1 MSLEEVPDLH
11 NYVGWRDAF
20 DPHLTAL
27 LQRAWTPMNHDH
39 HELYSHAIGASGSV
53 AVFGH
58 YGRAV
63 LAFPSEGGRAYDWR
77 DNGMVGAIGEP
88 ARGRPGEALLRRL
101 VRRRRR
107 GRTSRSRWR
116 SGRGQHGRYESWI
129 LDQVVPF
136 IQHDT
141 GGDIITTGSASAP
154 STPRTSRSSAPT
166 CSRSRSACR
175 ATTTRRAWN
184 AWGERGEQTY
194 FNNPLDYVGHLGGD
208 HLEWL
213 RSRISLLL
221 VCGQGQWE
229 DTTGSLESTKRLAGL
244 LAEKGIRHELDLW
257 GYDVPHD
264 WQSWRA
270 QIAHHLPR
278 FC

>member
-1 MSLEEVPDLH
+1 MKHE
-11 NYVGWRDAF
+11 
-20 DPHLTAL
+20 
-27 LQRAWTPMNHDH
+27 H
-39 HELYSHAIGASGSV
+39 HELYSPAIGTNGSL

-77 DNGMVGAIGEP
+77 DNGMIGALEGLIDGGRAKVYCVDSFDASSWSNNAAPLEER
-88 ARGRPGEALLRRL
+88 ARA
-101 VRRRRR
+101 
-107 GRTSRSRWR
+107 
-116 SGRGQHGRYESWI
+116 HGRYESWI

-136 IQHDT
+136 IHHDT
-141 GGDIITTGSASAP
+141 GGEILLTGSSLGAFHAVNF
-154 STPRTSRSSAPT
+154 ALK
-166 CSRSRSACR
+166 R
-175 ATTTRRAWN
+175 ADLFPIAIGMSGNYDPAAWN
-184 AWGERGEQTY
+184 AWGERGDATY

-213 RSRISLLL
+213 RTRLSLLL

-229 DTTGSLESTKRLAGL
+229 DTTGSLESTKRMAGL

-257 GYDVPHD
+257 GHDVPHD
-264 WQSWRA
+264 WPSWRA